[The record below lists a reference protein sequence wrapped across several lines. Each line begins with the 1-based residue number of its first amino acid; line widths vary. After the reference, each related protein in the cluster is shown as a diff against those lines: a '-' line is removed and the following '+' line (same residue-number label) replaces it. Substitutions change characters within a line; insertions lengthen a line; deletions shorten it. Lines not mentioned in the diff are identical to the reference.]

1 MQSYN
6 DSQIGIWPQEESYEQ
21 GAPYTTVT
29 DMDYDIGI
37 LSPLTQ
43 PLPQVPD
50 GDAAAPFGTQSY
62 SFRGAPLLHGGL
74 GAERTLEAAAPSFT
88 PPPTSQYSVPRYF
101 YPSIHGQPGVS
112 IVIDNTMDL
121 GVPSAQQLLE
131 VEQPIYLH
139 GSDQSSF
146 SNLAPSTTLD
156 NPRLA
161 TEGTEFTDSPAPA
174 PSPSISAA
182 TSTSIV
188 ERCPYR
194 GCQAK
199 FTGSSWK
206 DSLRRHKYNE
216 HENKERPTCPVCHT
230 VFQSGRKD
238 NMKRHI
244 KGQHPDFQLPASR
257 TVRSRRSAPGRRRP

>member
-21 GAPYTTVT
+21 GTPYTTVT

-37 LSPLTQ
+37 LSTMTQ
-43 PLPQVPD
+43 PLPQVAD
-50 GDAAAPFGTQSY
+50 GDSATPFGTQSY
-62 SFRGAPLLHGGL
+62 SFSGAPLLYGGL
-74 GAERTLEAAAPSFT
+74 GAERILETAAPSFI
-88 PPPTSQYSVPRYF
+88 PPSTTQYSVPRYF
-101 YPSIHGQPGVS
+101 YPSMHGRSGLS
-112 IVIDNTMDL
+112 IVIDSTVDL
-121 GVPSAQQLLE
+121 GVPSAQQLID
-131 VEQPIYLH
+131 VEQPIYPL
-139 GSDQSSF
+139 GSDQSPF
-146 SNLAPSTTLD
+146 SNLAPNTTLD
-156 NPRLA
+156 HPRLA
-161 TEGTEFTDSPAPA
+161 TASIESMDSLAPA
-174 PSPSISAA
+174 PSPSMSAA

-216 HENKERPTCPVCHT
+216 HENKERPICPVCHT

-244 KGQHPDFQLPASR
+244 KSQHPEYQLPASR
-257 TVRSRRSAPGRRRP
+257 TVRSRRSAPRRRHP